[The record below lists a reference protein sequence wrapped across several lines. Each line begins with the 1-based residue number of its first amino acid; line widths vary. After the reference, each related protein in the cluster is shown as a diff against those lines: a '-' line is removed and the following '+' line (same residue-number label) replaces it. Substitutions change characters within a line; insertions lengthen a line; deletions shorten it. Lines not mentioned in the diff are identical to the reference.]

1 MTDLTDLVL
10 TIVRPLVTQPD
21 LVKLDVEESADFYEY
36 NLSVAPEDIG
46 RIIGKQ
52 GRVAKAIRTIV
63 YGVRT
68 EGTKKIRLNIL
79 DGKQPKIKTVPFK
92 ELSFFIL
99 QTEEKFT
106 AIGDNKRKRGG
117 KKDDRMARNFS
128 NYPYLVYY
136 F

>member
-1 MTDLTDLVL
+1 MKDLTDLVL

-21 LVKLDVEESADFYEY
+21 KISLEIVESDDFFEY

-68 EGTKKIRLNIL
+68 EGPKKVRLNIL
-79 DGKQPKIKTVPFK
+79 DGK
-92 ELSFFIL
+92 
-99 QTEEKFT
+99 
-106 AIGDNKRKRGG
+106 
-117 KKDDRMARNFS
+117 
-128 NYPYLVYY
+128 
-136 F
+136 

>member
-1 MTDLTDLVL
+1 MKDLTDLVL

-21 LVKLDVEESADFYEY
+21 QVSLEIEESDDFLEY

-68 EGTKKIRLNIL
+68 DGPKKVRLNIL
-79 DGKQPKIKTVPFK
+79 DGK
-92 ELSFFIL
+92 
-99 QTEEKFT
+99 
-106 AIGDNKRKRGG
+106 
-117 KKDDRMARNFS
+117 
-128 NYPYLVYY
+128 
-136 F
+136 